1 MILIA
6 EDEPKLAAV
15 LQDYLRADGLESVV
29 VSDGALVLNS
39 IRQQQPDLVLL
50 DLMLPNRDGL
60 SICRELRSFSTVPVI
75 MLTAR
80 VEEIERLLG
89 LELGADDYIC
99 KPFSPHEVAARV
111 RALLRRQAMV
121 KAEVQAQ
128 ARVEALPSSLP
139 SGVERLVLNDQRVE
153 ARFHGVK
160 LDLTPVEY
168 RLLKKLSAH
177 PGLVY
182 SRSQLLDGLYLDH
195 RFVSDRTIDTHIK
208 NLRRKVQQLRPDDE
222 LIESVYGLG
231 YRFRDIS

>member
-6 EDEPKLAAV
+6 EDEPKLATV

-29 VSDGALVLNS
+29 VSDGALVLSS
-39 IRQQQPDLVLL
+39 IRQLQPELVLL

-60 SICRELRSFSTVPVI
+60 SICRELRSFSTVPVM

-99 KPFSPHEVAARV
+99 KPFSPREVAARV
-111 RALLRRQAMV
+111 RALLRRQAMTT
-121 KAEVQAQ
+121 AEVQARAETLRQ
-128 ARVEALPSSLP
+128 PTAANVP
-139 SGVERLVLNDQRVE
+139 ERLVLNDQRVE
-153 ARFHGVK
+153 ARFYGVK

-177 PGLVY
+177 PGQVF
-182 SRSQLLDGLYLDH
+182 SRAQLLDGLYMDH

-208 NLRRKVQQLRPDDE
+208 NLRRKFQQQTPDDDV
-222 LIESVYGLG
+222 IESVYSLG
-231 YRFRDIS
+231 YRFRDST